1 MEVFKD
7 QRTFNFF
14 FLSQVWRHN
23 VHKLQKQQGMNS
35 SMSETRIT
43 CFVSFALC
51 TWAVL
56 SAILLDMYYNMSMCT
71 PLQNKAWAL
80 FLKRFSTSRFPNF
93 EEEDFFIKTSS
104 LPLRSLFGTEEKRY
118 PSSIPEKLIAP
129 LSVNIIS
136 LVIDKGR
143 SYFILK
149 IWLWVSFVLKI
160 FFPKCWEMWR
170 EKFFWEIGPC
180 PDHIRAEYF
189 FSLVILCSLFIL
201 YS

>member
-1 MEVFKD
+1 MTV
-7 QRTFNFF
+7 
-14 FLSQVWRHN
+14 VP
-23 VHKLQKQQGMNS
+23 
-35 SMSETRIT
+35 
-43 CFVSFALC
+43 
-51 TWAVL
+51 WA
-56 SAILLDMYYNMSMCT
+56 
-71 PLQNKAWAL
+71 Q

-93 EEEDFFIKTSS
+93 EEEDFFIKTRS

-149 IWLWVSFVLKI
+149 IWLWMSFVLKI

-170 EKFFWEIGPC
+170 EKFFEKSDPAQI
-180 PDHIRAEYF
+180 ISELSIF
-189 FSLVILCSLFIL
+189 FSPCYSMSIL